1 MIKFINLNWFF
12 LILLG
17 IIWGLAFV
25 SIEASLLSFSPI
37 QIAFLRIIIGA
48 LVISLITFIW
58 ERRDIKSKI
67 YFSKKILFFAIG
79 VAIFSNVLPFLLLS
93 WAQITVSSMFAGVF
107 MTIVPLIILP
117 LAHFFVPSEKLTI
130 KKILGFLIGFL
141 GAMTLV
147 DLNLISNDI
156 QNINILP
163 KIACFGATISY
174 AVGSI
179 IIKKSPKSSQLIFS
193 SSSLIFASIIVIPFI
208 FVANSFANEIKFSSI
223 IGILFLGIFPTG
235 VATLLKVFIIKSSG
249 PSFLSLV
256 NYQVPLWA
264 IFFGYILFDENLPN
278 EIIYGLILIIIGL
291 LITQLELSDLKKK
304 FKILFKNSHK

>member
-235 VATLLKVFIIKSSG
+235 VATLLKVFII
-249 PSFLSLV
+249 F
-256 NYQVPLWA
+256 
-264 IFFGYILFDENLPN
+264 
-278 EIIYGLILIIIGL
+278 LII
-291 LITQLELSDLKKK
+291 K
-304 FKILFKNSHK
+304 